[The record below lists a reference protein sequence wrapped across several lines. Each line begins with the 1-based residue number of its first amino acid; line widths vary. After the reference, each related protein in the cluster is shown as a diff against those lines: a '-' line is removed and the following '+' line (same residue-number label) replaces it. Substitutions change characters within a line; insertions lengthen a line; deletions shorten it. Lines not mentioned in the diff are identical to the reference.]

1 MAEWFHDREF
11 YKNSSTETA
20 LFLGPLGSRIGRNT
34 LGYLIKRD
42 GFAAGLHD
50 PTASALEV
58 HRKYTPHVY
67 RHYLTTILR
76 DNNCS
81 ERVIRYIRGDAD
93 ASIVDRYDHLKW
105 ETISEEYCAST
116 EMLFNTHIIIN

>member
-1 MAEWFHDREF
+1 MQSLFFRF
-11 YKNSSTETA
+11 VCSFLSTYSS
-20 LFLGPLGSRIGRNT
+20 
-34 LGYLIKRD
+34 Y
-42 GFAAGLHD
+42 

-105 ETISEEYCAST
+105 ETISEEYCAAID
-116 EMLFNTHIIIN
+116 IIFSN